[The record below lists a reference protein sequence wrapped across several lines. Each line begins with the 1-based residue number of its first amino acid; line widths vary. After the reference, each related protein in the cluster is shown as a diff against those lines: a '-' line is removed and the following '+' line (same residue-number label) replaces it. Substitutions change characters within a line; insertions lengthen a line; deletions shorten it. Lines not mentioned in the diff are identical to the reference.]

1 MSKTVS
7 TNHLIIKSRKIFE
20 IENNEI
26 KDSSTEAVV
35 HGEILTGLSI
45 PGQDSIT
52 GSKVSEFSKI
62 PKSLFEKQFRIVR
75 ILSQNPNVF
84 K

>member
-1 MSKTVS
+1 MSKAVS

-35 HGEILTGLSI
+35 PREILTGLSI

-52 GSKVSEFSKI
+52 GSKVSEFSKM

-75 ILSQNPNVF
+75 ILNQNLNVF